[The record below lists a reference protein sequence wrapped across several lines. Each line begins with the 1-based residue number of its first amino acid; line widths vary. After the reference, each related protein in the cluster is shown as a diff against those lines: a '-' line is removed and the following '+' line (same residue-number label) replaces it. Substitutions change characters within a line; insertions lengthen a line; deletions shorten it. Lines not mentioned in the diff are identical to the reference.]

1 MKYSAPLTDM
11 RFVLHDVLKAESVF
25 AQVPAF
31 ESANREL
38 IDQILEEA
46 AKFSEQVLLPTNQIG
61 DSVGAQFHKDT
72 QTVTLP
78 PEFKDAFRAYV
89 DAGWLGLCG
98 APEYGG
104 QGMPET
110 LGYVVKE
117 MIESCNVAWGT
128 YPLLSLGSV
137 DAFMLHGDTWQ
148 KETFVT
154 KMLAGEWTG
163 TMCLTESHSG
173 SDLGLMKT
181 RAEPS
186 ANGTYLVTGTK
197 IFITAG
203 EHDLSENIIHLVLAR
218 LPDAP
223 GGTKGISLFIVPK
236 FKVGLNG
243 VKGERNAV
251 TAGNIEHKMGLKGSA
266 TCVMNFD
273 GAEGYLIGQPNR
285 GLMAMF
291 TMMNAARLGVGV
303 QGLGLIETS
312 YQTSLAYAADRLQMR
327 SLSGAKRPDK
337 PADPITV
344 HPDVRRMLMTQ
355 KVIAEAGRVLCYQ
368 AGLLVDLSHRHPEA
382 GNRQAAE
389 ELLGFLVPI
398 CKALLTEAAV
408 ECTYHGVQVLGGHGY
423 IKDWGLEQLARDA
436 RITTIYEGTTQI
448 QALDLLGRKIMATQ
462 GVGLR
467 RFLSEVEAFVSAH
480 LDHPVAGKYAKIV
493 AEHAKNW
500 SELTAEIIA
509 ATQRNPEE
517 MGSAAVDYLFYAGY
531 ITLAYYLA
539 LEVEAAHRSVTV
551 VALSPEFKAAKL
563 ASAEFYFA
571 RILPRTLMHA
581 AAIRSGAGS
590 LMDIPEHV
598 FLAA

>member
-31 ESANREL
+31 ESTNREL

-61 DSVGAQFHKDT
+61 DSEGAQFHKDS

-78 PEFKDAFRAYV
+78 AVFKDAFRAYV

-98 APEYGG
+98 SPEYGG

-110 LGYVVKE
+110 IGYVVKE

-137 DAFMLHGDTWQ
+137 DAFMLHGDAWQ

-154 KMLAGEWTG
+154 KMLSGEWTG
-163 TMCLTESHSG
+163 TMCLTEPHSG

-181 RAEPS
+181 RAEPTS
-186 ANGTYLVTGTK
+186 EGTYWITGTK

-223 GGTKGISLFIVPK
+223 TGTKGISLFIVPK
-236 FKVGLNG
+236 FKVGKDGL
-243 VKGERNAV
+243 KGDRNAV

-285 GLMAMF
+285 GLTAMF

-327 SLSGAKRPDK
+327 SLSGPKRPDK

-355 KVIAEAGRVLCYQ
+355 KVIAESGRVLCYH
-368 AGLLVDLSHRHPEA
+368 AGLLVDLSHRHPDA
-382 GNRQAAE
+382 ANRQAAE

-408 ECTYHGVQVLGGHGY
+408 ECTYHGMQVLGGHGY
-423 IKDWGLEQLARDA
+423 IKEWGVEQLARDA

-448 QALDLLGRKIMATQ
+448 QALDLLGRKIMAMQ
-462 GVGLR
+462 GAGLR
-467 RFLSEVEAFVSAH
+467 RFFGEIDAFVGAH
-480 LDHPVAGKYAKIV
+480 GDHPVAGKYAKIL
-493 AEHAKNW
+493 AEHAQAW
-500 SELTAEIIA
+500 GVLTQEIIA
-509 ATQRNPEE
+509 ATQKNPEE

-551 VALSPEFKAAKL
+551 VALSAEFKAAKL

>member
-11 RFVLHDVLKAESVF
+11 RFVLHDVLNAESVF

-31 ESANREL
+31 ESTNREL

-61 DSVGAQFHKDT
+61 DSEGAQFHKET

-78 PEFKDAFRAYV
+78 AVFKDAFRAYV

-137 DAFMLHGDTWQ
+137 DAFMLHGDAWQ

-154 KMLAGEWTG
+154 KMLSGEWTG

-186 ANGTYLVTGTK
+186 TDGTHLVTGTK

-223 GGTKGISLFIVPK
+223 SGTKGISLFIVPK
-236 FKVGLNG
+236 FKVGKDGLKG
-243 VKGERNAV
+243 VRNAV

-285 GLMAMF
+285 GLTAMF

-355 KVIAEAGRVLCYQ
+355 KVIAESGRVLCYH
-368 AGLLVDLSHRHPEA
+368 AGLLVDLTHRHPDA
-382 GNRQAAE
+382 ANRQAAE

-408 ECTYHGVQVLGGHGY
+408 ECTYHGVQILGGHGY
-423 IKDWGLEQLARDA
+423 IKEWGLEQLARDA

-467 RFLSEVEAFVSAH
+467 RFLAEIESFVGAH
-480 LDHPVAGKYAKIV
+480 SHHPIAGKYAKIL
-493 AEHAKNW
+493 AEHAQAW
-500 SELTAEIIA
+500 SILTQEIIV
-509 ATQRNPEE
+509 ATQKNPEE

-539 LEVEAAHRSVTV
+539 LEVEAAHRAVTV
-551 VALSPEFKAAKL
+551 VPLSAEFKAAKL

-590 LMDIPEHV
+590 LMNIPEHV